1 MTPDRIEALIGF
13 LRLADRLKHVGRRG
27 RTVGPDGAA
36 RQENS
41 AEHCWNVALVAML
54 LHGEVA
60 DPPDLGHV
68 LAMIAAHDLVEVEAG
83 DTFAYDEAHILTQAE
98 RERAAADV
106 VFGKLP
112 PDLGARLRA
121 LWEEFEEGSTPEARF
136 AMACD
141 RAQGFLQGVIGTGHW
156 KDNGVAESQTHGRM
170 NPARA
175 VAPVFETLIATLY
188 DKARQGGMF
197 AEPRKPAPDRQRA
210 GGPAP

>member
-1 MTPDRIEALIGF
+1 MDSERVAALIDF
-13 LRLADRLKHVGRRG
+13 LALADRLKHVERRG
-27 RTVGPDGAA
+27 RTRGPDGSS

-41 AEHCWNVALVAML
+41 AEHCWNVALIALL

-68 LAMIAAHDLVEVEAG
+68 LAMIAAHDLVEIEAG
-83 DTFAYDEAHILTQAE
+83 DTFAYDEAHLLTQAE

-112 PDLGARLRA
+112 PDLGTRLRA
-121 LWEEFEEGSTPEARF
+121 LWEEFEEGETPAARF

-156 KDNGVAESQTHGRM
+156 RDAGVTEAQTHGRM
-170 NPARA
+170 DPARA

-188 DKARQGGMF
+188 ERARAGGMF
-197 AEPRKPAPDRQRA
+197 ATPA
-210 GGPAP
+210 

>member
-1 MTPDRIEALIGF
+1 MTPDRIAAMIEF
-13 LRLADRLKHVGRRG
+13 LALADRLKHVERRG

-41 AEHCWNVALVAML
+41 AEHCWNVALVAVL
-54 LHGEVA
+54 LHGEVQ

-83 DTFAYDEAHILTQAE
+83 DTFAYDEAHVLTQADRE
-98 RERAAADV
+98 REAADV
-106 VFGKLP
+106 VFGRLP
-112 PDLGARLRA
+112 PDLGARLRG
-121 LWEEFEEGSTPEARF
+121 LWEEFEDGVTPEARF

-156 KDNGVAESQTHGRM
+156 RHEGVSEMQTYKRM
-170 NPARA
+170 DPARQ

-188 DKARQGGMF
+188 ERARAGGMF
-197 AEPRKPAPDRQRA
+197 ADVTPAQR
-210 GGPAP
+210 P

>member
-1 MTPDRIEALIGF
+1 MDGTMSPDRIEAVIAF
-13 LRLADRLKHVGRRG
+13 LQLADRLKHVERRG
-27 RTVGPDGAA
+27 RTVGPDGTA

-54 LHGEVA
+54 LHGEMA
-60 DPPDLGHV
+60 DPPDLAHV
-68 LAMIAAHDLVEVEAG
+68 LAMIAAHDLVEIEAG
-83 DTFAYDEAHILTQAE
+83 DTFAYDEAHILTQAA

-106 VFGKLP
+106 VFGTLP

-121 LWEEFEEGSTPEARF
+121 LWEEFEAGETPEARF

-156 KDNGVAESQTHGRM
+156 KDNGIAESQTHGRM

-188 DKARQGGMF
+188 DRARQGGMF
-197 AEPRKPAPDRQRA
+197 KP
-210 GGPAP
+210 